1 MIGKGDNSQRVTIDT
16 ESASSIR
23 PQETPSDKIV
33 GYASSP
39 GCRRC
44 MNNLLST
51 LDSIKSK
58 PTALFEAM
66 GADISSYQ
74 RNGTGV
80 QVHIPGT
87 SSSLLQQQTSAG
99 GFGGSSSSS
108 NNSRPEP
115 ILQDEIKSKD
125 ELGNDSISTKLRRRI
140 TESFQS
146 DSSQISSTLSLQDQ
160 NINLALRTNAV
171 ATSAI
176 PKPALD
182 LQIQCRKCGNEGP
195 EGGARAYVRGPNPL
209 SIVLC
214 SNRLATQ
221 EEIEQVLVHEL
232 IHVYDVHVRN
242 FDLLN
247 CYTLAKSE
255 IRAAREAECA
265 NVSMS
270 FTKRF
275 CVKEKARVATT
286 NMFPDLG
293 VQCVGAVFEESMRD
307 KEPFQK
313 NNSQKADGYAQ
324 GRSFQSS
331 YRGDQK
337 EQH

>member
-1 MIGKGDNSQRVTIDT
+1 MDKGHGSER
-16 ESASSIR
+16 ESVDSETFSSKR
-23 PQETPSDKIV
+23 PQETPSDKSI

-51 LDSIKSK
+51 LHSIKSK
-58 PTALFEAM
+58 PSALFEAM
-66 GADISSYQ
+66 GVDVLSYQ
-74 RNGTGV
+74 KNATGV
-80 QVHIPGT
+80 QVHVPGT
-87 SSSLLQQQTSAG
+87 SSSLPLQQPTTAG
-99 GFGGSSSSS
+99 GFGGSSSS
-108 NNSRPEP
+108 NNSRAAP
-115 ILQDEIKSKD
+115 ILRDEIISKD
-125 ELGNDSISTKLRRRI
+125 ESDNDSVTMKLRRRI
-140 TESFQS
+140 TKSFQS
-146 DSSQISSTLSLQDQ
+146 ASAQISSSLSSQDQ
-160 NINLALRTNAV
+160 HINLHINTNTV

-176 PKPALD
+176 SKPALD

-265 NVSMS
+265 HVSMS

-275 CVKEKARVATT
+275 CVKEKARVATK

-307 KEPFQK
+307 KEPFEQ
-313 NNSQKADGYAQ
+313 NSSTKYEGYAQ
-324 GRSFQSS
+324 GRSFESS
-331 YRGDQK
+331 YRGDQP
-337 EQH
+337 